1 MTAGRQIDPMTTVSP
16 EEAAEMGLR
25 VPIGPGRSAR
35 PVPSGWTV
43 TVSGLDRP
51 TMEHVV
57 DLLRQCGLRGTR
69 RLVR

>member
-1 MTAGRQIDPMTTVSP
+1 MSEHKGIIHQIIGPVIDVKFGPD
-16 EEAAEMGLR
+16 
-25 VPIGPGRSAR
+25 IGPGRSAR

-57 DLLRQCGLRGTR
+57 DLLRQCGL
-69 RLVR
+69 LFS

>member
-16 EEAAEMGLR
+16 GEAAEMGLR
-25 VPIGPGRSAR
+25 VPIGPDRTVGT
-35 PVPSGWTV
+35 VPSGWTV

-57 DLLRQCGLRGTR
+57 GFLRKCGLSGTR